1 MKNFTVPMAIVD
13 FIPVI
18 LFLVTAIM
26 LQREFYSKMSKG
38 AFALFSVGTID
49 IICAGFAKALYKLLY
64 AAGICDFKPLND
76 MFFPVQSLGFL
87 LSGIGMVAMILYRQE
102 NDAVL
107 SVAPPVFMGTMVFVA
122 CMCLGLTLMYVV
134 LCILCVKLKK
144 PLLIVVFAISFL
156 CSLAMGYLSTKD
168 FTQYNI
174 NWITQII
181 NIVAQGLLLY
191 GVIAMKKAGLSLV
204 GKDHEAL

>member
-18 LFLVTAIM
+18 LFSAAAIM

-49 IICAGFAKALYKLLY
+49 IICAGIAKALYKFLY

-87 LSGIGMVAMILYRQE
+87 LSGIGILAMILHRQAK
-102 NDAVL
+102 NAAY
-107 SVAPPVFMGTMVFVA
+107 SVAPPVFMGTAVFVS
-122 CMCLGLTLMYVV
+122 CMCLGLALMYVV

-144 PLLIVVFAISFL
+144 PILIVVFAISFL
-156 CSLAMGYLSTKD
+156 CSLAMGYLSSKD
-168 FTQYNI
+168 FTQCYM
-174 NWITQII
+174 NWIAQGI
-181 NIVAQGLLLY
+181 NVLGQGLLLY
-191 GVIAMKKAGLSLV
+191 GVIAMKKAGLAGLLI
-204 GKDHEAL
+204 GR